1 MYLSIN
7 SLFILG
13 VASGSFICGWL
24 MDTFG
29 GVILLRTF
37 SVGALLWLSIFWL
50 LELLLRKMKA
60 NPLYRGHNRE

>member
-1 MYLSIN
+1 MSEHN
-7 SLFILG
+7 SFFILG

-29 GVILLRTF
+29 GVTLLRTF
-37 SVGALLWLSIFWL
+37 SVGALIWLSVFWL

-60 NPLYRGHNRE
+60 NPLHQGHSRE